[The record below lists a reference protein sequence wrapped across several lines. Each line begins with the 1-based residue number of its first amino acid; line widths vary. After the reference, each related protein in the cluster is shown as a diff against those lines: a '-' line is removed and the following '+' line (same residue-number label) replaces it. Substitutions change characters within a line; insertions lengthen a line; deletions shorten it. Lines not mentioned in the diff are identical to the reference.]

1 MSREGASVR
10 RELRQSPV
18 SQGSQFPD
26 LEISTIQL
34 VKEGGLGLSIVAAR
48 GGRMDK
54 LGIFIKSVVMGGSA
68 SKDGRLESGDQLL
81 AVDGVSL
88 IGISQVS

>member
-1 MSREGASVR
+1 MS
-10 RELRQSPV
+10 QC
-18 SQGSQFPD
+18 SQFPD

-68 SKDGRLESGDQLL
+68 SRDGRLESGDQLL
-81 AVDGVSL
+81 EVDGVSL
-88 IGISQVS
+88 IGISQVKRKK